1 MCRSGS
7 DVADQVIEVLAGTG
21 MFVGGVMAFI
31 LDNTIPGMD
40 CIVRYCTQSILYK

>member
-31 LDNTIPGMD
+31 LDNTVPGIAVK
-40 CIVRYCTQSILYK
+40 CST